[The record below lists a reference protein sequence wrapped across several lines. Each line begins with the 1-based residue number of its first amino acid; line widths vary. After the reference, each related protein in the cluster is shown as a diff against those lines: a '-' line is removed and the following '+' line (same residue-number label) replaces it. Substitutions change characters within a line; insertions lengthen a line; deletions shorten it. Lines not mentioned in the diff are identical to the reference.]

1 MTYDFT
7 TVPNRRHTNS
17 VKWDV
22 ADNELPM
29 WVADMDFQT
38 APEIKATLADKVAK
52 GIFGYSIIPDN
63 YYQVVADWWRKRHG
77 FAVQTD
83 WILFCS
89 GVVPAISSTVRRMT
103 NPGEQVSV
111 QAPVYNIFY
120 NSIINNGR
128 RQISSDLVYENGQYH
143 IDFDDLEAKLAD
155 PLTTMMILC
164 NPANPVG
171 KVWSRETLQQI
182 GELCLKHHVLVLSD
196 EIHCDIVTDPTVQY
210 TPFASISSDLANNSI
225 TCVSPTK
232 TFNLAGV
239 QTSSMII
246 PNPAIRERIDR
257 GINNDEI
264 AEPNIFAIDAA
275 VTAFTKGEPWLN
287 ELLKQLAAN
296 KRSVTTFLSNELP
309 EVTVASGAATYL
321 MWLDVSAVAN
331 DSVALC
337 NFIRQKTGLFLS
349 DGVEYGGNGNLF
361 VRMNV
366 ACPDAE
372 LQDGLERLKRGIK
385 AFLAQK

>member
-103 NPGEQVSV
+103 NPGEQVLV

-275 VTAFTKGEPWLN
+275 VAAFTKGEPWLN

-321 MWLDVSAVAN
+321 MWLDVSAVTN

-337 NFIRQKTGLFLS
+337 HFIRQKTGLFLS
-349 DGVEYGGNGNLF
+349 DGVEYGGDGNLF

-372 LQDGLERLKRGIK
+372 LQDGLGRLKRGIK

>member
-103 NPGEQVSV
+103 NPGEQVLV

>member
-38 APEIKATLADKVAK
+38 APEIKTTLADKVAK

-63 YYQVVADWWRKRHG
+63 YYQAVADWWRKRHG

-103 NPGEQVSV
+103 NPGEQVLV

-232 TFNLAGV
+232 TFNLAGI

-275 VTAFTKGEPWLN
+275 VAAFTKGEPWLN

-296 KRSVTTFLSNELP
+296 KRSVTTFLNHELS

-321 MWLDVSAVAN
+321 MWLDVSAVTD

-337 NFIRQKTGLFLS
+337 HFIRQETGLFLS

-372 LQDGLERLKRGIK
+372 LQDGLERLKHGIK
-385 AFLAQK
+385 AFSAQK

>member
-38 APEIKATLADKVAK
+38 APEIKTTLADKVAK

-63 YYQVVADWWRKRHG
+63 YYQAVADWWRKRHG

-103 NPGEQVSV
+103 NPGEQVLV

-196 EIHCDIVTDPTVQY
+196 EIHCDIVTDPTVKY

-232 TFNLAGV
+232 TFNLAGI

-275 VTAFTKGEPWLN
+275 VAAFTKGEPWLN

-296 KRSVTTFLSNELP
+296 KRSVTTFLNHELS

-321 MWLDVSAVAN
+321 MWLDVSAVTD

-337 NFIRQKTGLFLS
+337 HFIRQETGLFLS

-372 LQDGLERLKRGIK
+372 LQDGLERLKHGIK
-385 AFLAQK
+385 AFSAQK

>member
-17 VKWDV
+17 VKWEV

-103 NPGEQVSV
+103 NPGEQVLV

>member
-1 MTYDFT
+1 
-7 TVPNRRHTNS
+7 
-17 VKWDV
+17 
-22 ADNELPM
+22 
-29 WVADMDFQT
+29 
-38 APEIKATLADKVAK
+38 
-52 GIFGYSIIPDN
+52 
-63 YYQVVADWWRKRHG
+63 
-77 FAVQTD
+77 
-83 WILFCS
+83 
-89 GVVPAISSTVRRMT
+89 
-103 NPGEQVSV
+103 
-111 QAPVYNIFY
+111 
-120 NSIINNGR
+120 
-128 RQISSDLVYENGQYH
+128 
-143 IDFDDLEAKLAD
+143 
-155 PLTTMMILC
+155 
-164 NPANPVG
+164 
-171 KVWSRETLQQI
+171 
-182 GELCLKHHVLVLSD
+182 
-196 EIHCDIVTDPTVQY
+196 
-210 TPFASISSDLANNSI
+210 
-225 TCVSPTK
+225 
-232 TFNLAGV
+232 
-239 QTSSMII
+239 MII

>member
-38 APEIKATLADKVAK
+38 APEIKTTLADKVAK

-63 YYQVVADWWRKRHG
+63 YYQAVADWWRKRHG

-103 NPGEQVSV
+103 NPGEQVLV

-143 IDFDDLEAKLAD
+143 IDFDNLEAKLAD

-196 EIHCDIVTDPTVQY
+196 EIHCDIVTDPTVKY

-232 TFNLAGV
+232 TFNLAGI

-275 VTAFTKGEPWLN
+275 VAAFTKGEPWLN

-296 KRSVTTFLSNELP
+296 KRSVTTFLNHELS

-321 MWLDVSAVAN
+321 MWLDVSAVTD

-337 NFIRQKTGLFLS
+337 HFIRQETGLFLS

-372 LQDGLERLKRGIK
+372 LQDGLERLKHGIK
-385 AFLAQK
+385 AFSAQK

>member
-103 NPGEQVSV
+103 NPGEQILV

-143 IDFDDLEAKLAD
+143 IGFDDLEAKLAD

-275 VTAFTKGEPWLN
+275 VAAFTKGEPWLN

-296 KRSVTTFLSNELP
+296 KRSVATFLGDELP

-321 MWLDVSAVAN
+321 MWLDVSAVTN

-337 NFIRQKTGLFLS
+337 HFIRQKTGLFLS
-349 DGVEYGGNGNLF
+349 DGVEYGGDGNLF

-372 LQDGLERLKRGIK
+372 LQDGLGRLKRGIK
-385 AFLAQK
+385 AFEAQ

>member
-103 NPGEQVSV
+103 NPGEQVLV

-196 EIHCDIVTDPTVQY
+196 EIHCDILTDPTVQY

>member
-103 NPGEQVSV
+103 NPGEQVLV

-275 VTAFTKGEPWLN
+275 VAAFTKGEPWLN

-321 MWLDVSAVAN
+321 MWLDVSAVTN

-372 LQDGLERLKRGIK
+372 LQDGLGRLKRGIK
-385 AFLAQK
+385 AFSVQK

>member
-38 APEIKATLADKVAK
+38 APEIKTTLADKVAK

-63 YYQVVADWWRKRHG
+63 YYQAVADWWRKRHG

-103 NPGEQVSV
+103 NPGEQVLV

-232 TFNLAGV
+232 TFNLAGI

-275 VTAFTKGEPWLN
+275 VAAFTKGEPWLN

-296 KRSVTTFLSNELP
+296 KRSVTTFLNHELP
-309 EVTVASGAATYL
+309 EVTVASDTATYL
-321 MWLDVSAVAN
+321 MWLDVSAVTD

-337 NFIRQKTGLFLS
+337 HFIRQKTGLFLS

-372 LQDGLERLKRGIK
+372 LQDGLDRLKHGIK
-385 AFLAQK
+385 AFSAQK